1 MHGVRKR
8 TCGRLCLG
16 IDPMTNRPALHEDD
30 RMVAILAGDGRGQA
44 RDELRLRP
52 ADDLLEALSGQ
63 VVAFVNDEMSIV
75 SHDVTHDVLS
85 HQALDD
91 RHVQRPGRL
100 LSPAA
105 DSADELG
112 MTARETPTIA
122 PPIVP
127 AIAGDARE
135 PAY

>member
-1 MHGVRKR
+1 MHGVRER
-8 TCGRLCLG
+8 TGGRLCPG

-44 RDELRLRP
+44 RDEPGLRP
-52 ADDLLEALSGQ
+52 ADDLLETLSGQ

-75 SHDVTHDVLS
+75 SNEVTHDVLS

-91 RHVQRPGRL
+91 RHVQQSGRL
-100 LSPAA
+100 LSPAP
-105 DSADELG
+105 DPADELWG
-112 MTARETPTIA
+112 QSEKRRQSLHPLFL
-122 PPIVP
+122 

-135 PAY
+135 RAY